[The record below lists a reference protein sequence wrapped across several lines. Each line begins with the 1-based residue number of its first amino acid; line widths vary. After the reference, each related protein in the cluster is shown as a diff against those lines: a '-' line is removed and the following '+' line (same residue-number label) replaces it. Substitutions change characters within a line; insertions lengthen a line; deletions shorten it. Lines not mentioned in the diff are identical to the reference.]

1 MRLCR
6 AAILILSLS
15 LPSFAWAQGEENLPP
30 FAAPTSK
37 VQVDAI
43 PLVRSPIEQAGDFV
57 SGLLRGLRT
66 DERVQDISVVVVQNQ
81 HRPLRASSGTV
92 DAGAQFPAGGIE
104 HALYAVAVMQL
115 VENGQIRP
123 DQDIGTLLAGAPSGV
138 LLGALMAGQGGDTA
152 TIVRVIEK
160 TTGKPA
166 ADVVTARIF
175 GPLGMTAS
183 TINNG
188 LFRTSMGDMERF
200 AAALVNGGS
209 GENGTI
215 LRTSSVETLEN
226 TTATRPGWSFA
237 LPEMHRNG
245 WRALQLDG
253 AMQGFSSRLVISPGA
268 KLAYALVVRGRP
280 GVRLWR
286 TLDDAIFDELLPPQ
300 PGTNS
305 LSGTA
310 PSESAARSLT
320 GTYEPDRDMRSLV
333 FLKFPEHDL
342 RVRAGSDGSL
352 ILSGAENAT
361 LFPAS
366 AGDWSSRDG
375 NLTATYRGDELFLSY
390 GVAYRPVAFY
400 KRPVLYALFALIAAI
415 IMIGAMLFG
424 SMPDPRTWFGRRR
437 REHRSIDTSPT
448 HQEHSA

>member
-6 AAILILSLS
+6 AATLILSLS
-15 LPSFAWAQGEENLPP
+15 LASFAWAQGEGNLPP
-30 FAAPTSK
+30 VAAPTSK

-57 SGLLRGLRT
+57 SGLLRGLRA
-66 DERVQDISVVVVQNQ
+66 DERVQDVSVVVVQNQ

-92 DAGAQFPAGGIE
+92 DFGAQFPADGIE

-115 VENGQIRP
+115 VESGQLRP
-123 DQDIGTLLAGAPSGV
+123 DQDIGTLLAGTPSGV

-160 TTGKPA
+160 TAGEPA
-166 ADVVTARIF
+166 VDIVTARIF
-175 GPLGMTAS
+175 RPLGMTAS

-188 LFRTSMGDMERF
+188 LFRTSMADMERF
-200 AAALVNGGS
+200 VAALVNGGS
-209 GENGTI
+209 GENGII
-215 LRTSSVETLEN
+215 LRASSVETLEN
-226 TTATRPGWSFA
+226 TTATKPGWSFA
-237 LPEMHRNG
+237 LPEMQRNG

-253 AMQGFSSRLVISPGA
+253 ATQGFSSRLVISPGA
-268 KLAYALVVRGRP
+268 KLAYVLVVRGRP

-300 PGTNS
+300 PGTSS

-310 PSESAARSLT
+310 PRKSAARSQT

-333 FLKFPEHDL
+333 FLKFPERDL
-342 RVRAGSDGSL
+342 RVRAGIDGSL

-366 AGDWSSRDG
+366 A
-375 NLTATYRGDELFLSY
+375 ATGPPGTEIS
-390 GVAYRPVAFY
+390 PQ
-400 KRPVLYALFALIAAI
+400 PIAAMSCFSVLAWHI
-415 IMIGAMLFG
+415 VRLRFTNVRF
-424 SMPDPRTWFGRRR
+424 SMRCLR
-437 REHRSIDTSPT
+437 
-448 HQEHSA
+448 

>member
-6 AAILILSLS
+6 AAILILILS
-15 LPSFAWAQGEENLPP
+15 LPSFAWAQDEGNLPP
-30 FAAPTSK
+30 VAAPTSK

-43 PLVRSPIEQAGDFV
+43 PLVRSQIEQAADFV
-57 SGLLRGLRT
+57 SGLLRGLRV
-66 DERVQDISVVVVQNQ
+66 DEQVQDVSVVVVQNQ

-104 HALYAVAVMQL
+104 RALYAVAVMQL
-115 VENGQIRP
+115 VESGQLRP
-123 DQDIGTLLAGAPSGV
+123 DQDIGILLDGAASGV
-138 LLGALMAGQGGDTA
+138 LLGDLMAGQGGDTA

-160 TTGKPA
+160 TAGKPA
-166 ADVVTARIF
+166 SDIVTARIF
-175 GPLGMTAS
+175 RPLGMTAS

-188 LFRTSMGDMERF
+188 RFRTSMADMERF

-209 GENGTI
+209 SENGTI
-215 LRTSSVETLEN
+215 LQASSVETLEN

-237 LPEMHRNG
+237 LPEMRRNG
-245 WRALQLDG
+245 WRVLQLDG
-253 AMQGFSSRLVISPGA
+253 ATQGFSSRLVISPVA
-268 KLAYALVVRGRP
+268 KLAYVLVVRGRP

-300 PGTNS
+300 SRTNS
-305 LSGTA
+305 PFGTA
-310 PSESAARSLT
+310 TLSAARSLT

-333 FLKFPEHDL
+333 FLKFPERDL
-342 RVRAGSDGSL
+342 RIRAGSDGSL
-352 ILSGAENAT
+352 TLSGAENAT

-366 AGDWSSRDG
+366 AGDWSTRDG
-375 NLTATYRGDELFLSY
+375 NLSATYRGGELFLSS

-400 KRPVLYALFALIAAI
+400 KRPVLYALLALIVAV

-424 SMPDPRTWFGRRR
+424 SMPDPRTWFGRRS
-437 REHRSIDTSPT
+437 REHRRIDTSPT
-448 HQEHSA
+448 NQEHSA